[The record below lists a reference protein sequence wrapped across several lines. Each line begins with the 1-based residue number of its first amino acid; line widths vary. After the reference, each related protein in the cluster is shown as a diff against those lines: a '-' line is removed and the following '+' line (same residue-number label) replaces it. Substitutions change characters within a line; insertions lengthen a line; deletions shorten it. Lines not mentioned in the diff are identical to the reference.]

1 MWKLYHTIKAGL
13 SLSSGNVSW
22 AGYHA
27 FKAAS
32 HKPNHRQKGQNGET
46 GGGWQSGELQ
56 NGETG
61 CKVFLK
67 GEDKTSQIES
77 FTTTKENNLR
87 VKFFGNDKTYTY
99 TPQNY
104 KIVKA

>member
-13 SLSSGNVSW
+13 SLSSGNVGW

-32 HKPNHRQKGQNGET
+32 HKSNHRQKGQNGEA
-46 GGGWQSGELQ
+46 
-56 NGETG
+56 G

-87 VKFFGNDKTYTY
+87 VKFFGNGKTYTY

-104 KIVKA
+104 KIVKS

>member
-13 SLSSGNVSW
+13 SLSSGNVGW

-46 GGGWQSGELQ
+46 GL
-56 NGETG
+56 
-61 CKVFLK
+61 KVFLK

-77 FTTTKENNLR
+77 FTTTKNNNLR

-104 KIVKA
+104 KIVKS

>member
-13 SLSSGNVSW
+13 SLSSGNVGW

-46 GGGWQSGELQ
+46 G
-56 NGETG
+56 

-67 GEDKTSQIES
+67 G
-77 FTTTKENNLR
+77 
-87 VKFFGNDKTYTY
+87 
-99 TPQNY
+99 
-104 KIVKA
+104 

>member
-13 SLSSGNVSW
+13 SLSSGNVGW

-32 HKPNHRQKGQNGET
+32 HKPNHRQKG
-46 GGGWQSGELQ
+46 Q

-104 KIVKA
+104 KIVKV